1 MSAITPLSLN
11 TLPPAQCVALLLAQA
26 DRLGVEVR
34 WHPQRD
40 AAAIQ
45 ALYEAPPGRP
55 GLLILHAPP
64 PTVGD
69 ANALCTL
76 ITHEMVHVLQHW
88 HGRLQAVLPL
98 GWPTDGAAA
107 RERQLSIHEAEAFT
121 AQERPEHVLQ
131 ALQELP
137 SPVDTQLGE

>member
-1 MSAITPLSLN
+1 M
-11 TLPPAQCVALLLAQA
+11 LPPAQCVDLLLAQA

-34 WHPQRD
+34 WHQSSGTS
-40 AAAIQ
+40 AMQ
-45 ALYEAPPGRP
+45 AVYQAPPGRP

-64 PTVGD
+64 PPVGD

-76 ITHEMVHVLQHW
+76 VTHEMVHVLQHW

-131 ALQELP
+131 MLHGL
-137 SPVDTQLGE
+137 SSVVDSQLEE